1 MGDPISHRKLEHIT
15 AAVTHLL
22 NAPGVPDATD
32 CEGNSIIE
40 SLLKNLN
47 FGESSNY
54 HVYRAQAN
62 NAWINMKVPLYTVAA
77 ARTVYQE
84 YIRNLK
90 RTDPSNLPLRMPEA
104 DEIVMPLGTA
114 DHYRSCR
121 LVPETGTHDLENPC
135 EYVPEVKY
143 EVFEHLVVYDELA
156 KCYDVNSTLLSVLK
170 EAQKYGF
177 TRKQM
182 ADWLK
187 FLVKKI
193 MPERANYVR
202 EIEDPN
208 DVWKYVLSSINYPQ
222 YIKRLVDS
230 LTHMVRGVNE
240 SFSEVMMRY
249 VGTKDKLDGIAR
261 PNIDKA
267 ERWRQAENDAKKV
280 MKSFVTPLVH
290 TKLQNHGIEY
300 QREFRRMLTFQER
313 IDFVE
318 HLECQEGLKPKEPLA
333 VSKANAQLSVY
344 LSRVEVGDNE
354 CFADTSD
361 NECFANTSRT
371 TGVTSADLGPGDRWS
386 ARNDLSQPSYGD
398 QPTSADNDH
407 SNDDHVSRRDDYAA
421 SAARRARRRSK
432 IYLRTKSGN
441 RTEAHSISRVER
453 TPTPTGRRRRP
464 LLSTSRSR
472 SRTPSNRPHP
482 GSQPRGQKSP
492 RRVLCALCLGSD
504 CSGVSCNV
512 YGWAEPTPG
521 PCASCHRGHHAAAM
535 CATRQPQRPAG
546 QGRAKSPARNAGT
559 GRPVLPQAHPLI
571 PKV

>member
-22 NAPGVPDATD
+22 NAPGVPDTTD
-32 CEGNSIIE
+32 CEGNSRIE

-77 ARTVYQE
+77 ARTIYQE

-90 RTDPSNLPLRMPEA
+90 RSDPSNLPLRMPEA

-143 EVFEHLVVYDELA
+143 EVFEHLVVYDHLA
-156 KCYDVNSTLLSVLK
+156 KCYDVNSTLLGVLK

-177 TRKQM
+177 TRQQM

-187 FLVKKI
+187 FLVKKV

-208 DVWKYVLSSINYPQ
+208 DVWKFVLGSINYPQ

-230 LTHMVRGVNE
+230 LTHMVRGVDE
-240 SFSEVMMRY
+240 SFSGVMQRY

-261 PNIDKA
+261 PNIDRA
-267 ERWRQAENDAKKV
+267 ERRKQAENDAKKV
-280 MKSFVTPLVH
+280 MKNFVIPLVN
-290 TKLQNHGIEY
+290 TKLTNHGIEF

-313 IDFVE
+313 IDYVE
-318 HLECQEGLKPKEPLA
+318 QLECQEGLKPKEPLA

-344 LSRVEVGDNE
+344 LSRVEVGD
-354 CFADTSD
+354 S
-361 NECFANTSRT
+361 ECFANTSRT
-371 TGVTSADLGPGDRWS
+371 TGVTSADLGPGDRWK
-386 ARNDLSQPSYGD
+386 ARSDLSQSSYGD
-398 QPTSADNDH
+398 QPTLSDNDH
-407 SNDDHVSRRDDYAA
+407 SNEGHVSRRDDFAA
-421 SAARRARRRSK
+421 SAARRAQRKSK

-453 TPTPTGRRRRP
+453 TPTPNGRRRRP
-464 LLSTSRSR
+464 LMSASRSR
-472 SRTPSNRPHP
+472 SRTPGNRPNS
-482 GSQPRGQKSP
+482 GSHSRGQKSP

-521 PCASCHRGHHAAAM
+521 PCSSCNRGHHAAAM
-535 CATRQPQRPAG
+535 CATRRPQRPAS
-546 QGRAKSPARNAGT
+546 QGRAKSPVRNLGT
-559 GRPVLPQAHPLI
+559 GRPVQPQAHPLI